1 MDHPGEVNDG
11 RQEAARDS
19 VGSGPERVGRA
30 GTGRAETGSA
40 ETGSA
45 ETGSAETGTNAAD
58 AGTGT
63 ADAGE
68 STTKTRRPGRLRRHP
83 VLAVV
88 VAAVITAVLI
98 LGAANIWVRAASSSH
113 SYRTADAPFA
123 PVALVLG
130 AGLRVDGSP
139 SQYLQDRLDDAITLY
154 RAGKVRA
161 LLVSGDNGSL
171 NHDEPTAMMTYI
183 VAQGIP
189 ASQVIR
195 DYAGFDT
202 YDSCVRAKK
211 IFGVTRALV
220 VTQEFHLPRSSP
232 VPAGRDRRRRRRRS
246 SPRWGAARIRPA
258 RDTRLGEGRLG
269 RHLAAGS
276 EIPGTGRAGAQG
288 RCRRLSARW
297 GVLCEH
303 GW

>member
-1 MDHPGEVNDG
+1 MDQPGEVNDG

-45 ETGSAETGTNAAD
+45 ETGSAETGSAETGTDAAD
-58 AGTGT
+58 AGAGT

-98 LGAANIWVRAASSSH
+98 LGAANIWVRAAASSH
-113 SYRTADAPFA
+113 SYRTADAPSA
-123 PVALVLG
+123 PVALVLV

-171 NHDEPTAMMTYI
+171 NHDEPTAMMTYL
-183 VAQGIP
+183 VAQDIP

-220 VTQEFHLPRSSP
+220 VTQEFHLPRA
-232 VPAGRDRRRRRRRS
+232 VFLCRQAGIAADGVAD
-246 SPRWGAARIRPA
+246 PRPSGVRPEFVL
-258 RDTRLGEGRLG
+258 R
-269 RHLAAGS
+269 
-276 EIPGTGRAGAQG
+276 EIPGSVKAAWDAIWQPDPKYLGPAEPALRVAAGG
-288 RCRRLSARW
+288 
-297 GVLCEH
+297 
-303 GW
+303 